1 MTLEKKRRARYE
13 EITIKFVG
21 STKFK
26 QELVDKI
33 YEVLIDDDF
42 QVKATRNECSF
53 TFNTS
58 FPPSDEVMI

>member
-42 QVKATRNECSF
+42 HVKATRNGCSF

>member
-1 MTLEKKRRARYE
+1 MTSEKKRRARHE

-26 QELVDKI
+26 QELVDKV

-42 QVKATRNECSF
+42 QVKATRNGCGF

>member
-1 MTLEKKRRARYE
+1 MTPEKKRRARYE

-33 YEVLIDDDF
+33 YEVLTDDDF
-42 QVKATRNECSF
+42 QVKATRTGVVSH
-53 TFNTS
+53 S
-58 FPPSDEVMI
+58 IHHSHQAMR

>member
-1 MTLEKKRRARYE
+1 MTKQKRNTRYD

-21 STKFK
+21 SNKFK

-33 YEVLIDDDF
+33 YNVLIDDEF
-42 QVKATRNECSF
+42 QVKATRPGCGF

-58 FPPSDEVMI
+58 LPPSDEVMI

>member
-1 MTLEKKRRARYE
+1 MTPEKKRRARYE
-13 EITIKFVG
+13 EITINFVG

-33 YEVLIDDDF
+33 YEVLNDDDF
-42 QVKATRNECSF
+42 QVKATRNGCGF